1 MPETVLLPFRGKEVA
16 KDETEKEF
24 ASKTLSALEGVRVAQ
39 CAQLTVNQGDIVK
52 VTSAFG
58 QAGGKQDIGTV
69 GVLGSLGEEVV
80 RVEDVFN
87 PWFLSVIVEKGA
99 SNGRFFAII
108 KRITDIVI
116 GTVALILFSPLLFIC
131 CLIIKL
137 VSRGECI
144 YTQVRVGKDGRLF
157 RMYKLRTMRTDAE
170 SETGPVWASD
180 DDPRVLRACRWM
192 RRSHIDELPQ
202 LINVLKG
209 EMSLVGPRPERPE
222 ILEELEKT
230 FPYINR
236 RLSVLPGI
244 TGLAQIRNGY
254 DKTIEHV
261 KRKLEA
267 DFEYIA
273 TRNFRTD
280 ILILLATIPKFYD
293 KSAN

>member
-1 MPETVLLPFRGKEVA
+1 MPETVLLPLRGKEVV
-16 KDETEKEF
+16 KEEEYN
-24 ASKTLSALEGVRVAQ
+24 SKFTLNEVRLPVVQ
-39 CAQLTVNQGDIVK
+39 
-52 VTSAFG
+52 
-58 QAGGKQDIGTV
+58 
-69 GVLGSLGEEVV
+69 EEIIK
-80 RVEDVFN
+80 VEDVFN
-87 PWFLSVIVEKGA
+87 PWFLSIISGQGINE
-99 SNGRFFAII
+99 GRLFKII
-108 KRITDIVI
+108 KRLIDIII
-116 GTVALILFSPLLFIC
+116 GAVALVLFSPLLFVC
-131 CLIIKL
+131 CVIIKL
-137 VSRGECI
+137 VSSGPCI
-144 YTQVRVGKDGRLF
+144 YTQVRVGKDGKLF
-157 RMYKLRTMRTDAE
+157 RMYKLRTMINDAE

-222 ILEELEKT
+222 ILEELKRT
-230 FPYINR
+230 FPYIER

-273 TRNFRTD
+273 TRKLSTE